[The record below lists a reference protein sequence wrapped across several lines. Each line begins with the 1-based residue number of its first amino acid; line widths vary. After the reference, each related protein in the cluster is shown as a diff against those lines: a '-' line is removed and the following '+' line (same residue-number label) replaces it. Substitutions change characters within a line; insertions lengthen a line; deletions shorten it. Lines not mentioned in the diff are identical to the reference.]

1 MGSTLPSIKACRE
14 KNHMECE
21 HPREINNENNFFS
34 KLLNKSPS
42 KPEEKPMEPQP
53 NTAIYS
59 RKKKKK
65 SPEKLLTKEE
75 IRDLL
80 ISTMEK
86 MKKHSNKEK
95 LLEMQ

>member
-1 MGSTLPSIKACRE
+1 VITKA
-14 KNHMECE
+14 
-21 HPREINNENNFFS
+21 S
-34 KLLNKSPS
+34 
-42 KPEEKPMEPQP
+42 
-53 NTAIYS
+53 
-59 RKKKKK
+59 KKKKK
-65 SPEKLLTKEE
+65 KEPEKLLTKEE